1 MGLGSDEQGLA
12 LTGLLVALSVLC
24 AAALVLVVR
33 EAKNRIFGKHG
44 AAAFRD
50 SLTGL
55 PTRKVIEERLGKALA
70 RAQRNGFTLAV
81 LVVSVDR
88 VQLVNDSL
96 GHDHGALLL
105 RAVTER
111 LHRCL
116 RDEDTLGR
124 FGKDEFVILLEQVA
138 DGTAPARVAERILSS
153 LAEPFRLAGEHVVP
167 AGSIGIA
174 VNARGTQP
182 AEDILR
188 DAEVAMGRAKQQD
201 GSSYEMFDPSMRAVA
216 RKRLSLET
224 GLRRALDNGELS
236 VRYQPLIDMSTGE
249 VVAAEALVRWQHP
262 DRGELLPADFLNL
275 AEQTGLIEPIGN
287 WVMYEACRV
296 ASQLM
301 GAQAKPPYTSMSV
314 NLSER
319 QLRAGPALVREV
331 AETLRTTG
339 LPPELL
345 TLEVTETVLVEER
358 DPALATLEALK
369 ELGVGIAI
377 DDFGTGYSSLA
388 YLRYLPVSMLKIDKS
403 FVADLQD
410 GVDTKIVKWMVS
422 LGSALGLSVCAEG
435 VETIE
440 QRDALIALGCDTAQ
454 GYYYSRPVP
463 EGELVETISRLR
475 RQKPAGARIHRS
487 SVSSELR

>member
-1 MGLGSDEQGLA
+1 MTA
-12 LTGLLVALSVLC
+12 LIVALSVLC
-24 AAALVLVVR
+24 AAAMILVLR
-33 EAKNRIFGKHG
+33 EFRSRISGNPRAG
-44 AAAFRD
+44 FRD
-50 SLTGL
+50 NLTGL
-55 PTRKVIEERLGKALA
+55 PTRALIEERLEKALA
-70 RAQRNGFTLAV
+70 RAQRNGYTLAV

-88 VQLVNDSL
+88 FQLVNESL
-96 GHDHGALLL
+96 GQDHGALLL
-105 RAVTER
+105 RAVAER
-111 LHRCL
+111 LHGCL

-124 FGKDEFVILLEQVA
+124 FGRDEFIILLEQVA
-138 DGTAPARVAERILSS
+138 DATAPARVAERILSA

-182 AEDILR
+182 AADVIR
-188 DAEVAMGRAKQQD
+188 DAEVAMRRAEQQD
-201 GSSYEMFDPSMRAVA
+201 GSCYEMFDPSMRDLA
-216 RKRLSLET
+216 RKRLTLET

-236 VRYQPLIDMSTGE
+236 VRYQPLIAMDSGDVT
-249 VVAAEALVRWQHP
+249 AAEALVRWQHP

-287 WVMYEACRV
+287 WVLYEACRV
-296 ASQLM
+296 GSQLM
-301 GAQAKPPYTSMSV
+301 GADGRPPYTRMSV

-331 AETLRTTG
+331 AETLRITG

-358 DPALATLEALK
+358 DPALSTLEALK

-388 YLRYLPVSMLKIDKS
+388 YLRYLPVTMLKIDKS

-435 VETIE
+435 VETRE
-440 QRDALIALGCDTAQ
+440 QRDSLLELGCDTAQ
-454 GYYYSRPVP
+454 GYFYSRPVP
-463 EGELVETISRLR
+463 EAELTETISRLR
-475 RQKPAGARIHRS
+475 RQRPGGVRSQRVPAAR
-487 SVSSELR
+487 ELL

>member
-1 MGLGSDEQGLA
+1 VTA
-12 LTGLLVALSVLC
+12 LVVALSALC
-24 AAALVLVVR
+24 VVAIALVVR
-33 EAKNRIFGKHG
+33 EFRNRITGRHLSAG
-44 AAAFRD
+44 LRD
-50 SLTGL
+50 VQTGL
-55 PTRKVIEERLGKALA
+55 PTRTLLEERLGKALS
-70 RAQRNGFTLAV
+70 RAQRNGYTLAV

-88 VQLVNDSL
+88 VQLVNESF

-105 RAVTER
+105 RAVAER
-111 LHRCL
+111 LQRCL

-124 FGKDEFVILLEQVA
+124 FGKDEFLILLEQVA
-138 DGTAPARVAERILSS
+138 DATAPARVAERILSA
-153 LAEPFRLAGEHVVP
+153 LAEPFRLGGEHVVP

-174 VNARGTQP
+174 VNARGTKP
-182 AEDILR
+182 AGDVIR
-188 DAEVAMGRAKQQD
+188 DAEVAMRRARQGG
-201 GSSYEMFDPSMRAVA
+201 GSNYEMFDPSMRAVA
-216 RKRLSLET
+216 RKRLTLET

-236 VRYQPLIDMSTGE
+236 VRYQPLVAMATGE
-249 VVAAEALVRWQHP
+249 VTAAEALVRWQHP
-262 DRGELLPADFLNL
+262 DRGELLPADFLTL

-296 ASQLM
+296 GSQLM
-301 GAQAKPPYTSMSV
+301 GAGARPPYARMSV

-331 AETLRTTG
+331 AETLRSTG

-369 ELGVGIAI
+369 DLGVGLAI

-388 YLRYLPVSMLKIDKS
+388 YLRFLPVSMLKIDKS

-435 VETIE
+435 VETRE
-440 QRDALIALGCDTAQ
+440 QREMLLELGCDTAQ
-454 GYYYSRPVP
+454 GYFYARPVP
-463 EGELVETISRLR
+463 EPELPETIARLR
-475 RQKPAGARIHRS
+475 RMKPGGVRGHHAAAR
-487 SVSSELR
+487 ELL